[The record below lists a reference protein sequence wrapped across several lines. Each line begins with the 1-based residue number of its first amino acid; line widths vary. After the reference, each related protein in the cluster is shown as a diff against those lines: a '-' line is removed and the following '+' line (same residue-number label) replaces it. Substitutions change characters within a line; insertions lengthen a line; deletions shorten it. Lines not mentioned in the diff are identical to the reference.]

1 MSRPRRWLEELLAN
15 SRYSV
20 LIAVIGSGLTGIAVL
35 FVATVDV
42 LTLLRDAV
50 HYADFNVPLETRVAE
65 HDLMIAHVVEVV
77 DGYLLGAVLLI
88 FSLGL
93 YELFLGNIQKLRTSA
108 SKILVIETF
117 DDLKDRLAKVIVL
130 ILIVNLFRDA
140 ISIKLV
146 RPVDLVAQ
154 GGAIALVAIAVY
166 LSGRSGTHQTPEPR
180 SE

>member
-1 MSRPRRWLEELLAN
+1 MSLPRRWLEELLAS

-20 LIAVIGSGLTGIAVL
+20 LIAVIGSGLAGIAVL
-35 FVATVDV
+35 FIATVDV
-42 LTLLRDAV
+42 LTLLRDSV
-50 HYADFNVPLETRVAE
+50 HYADFHLSVEARLAE
-65 HDLMIAHVVEVV
+65 HDLMTAHVVEVV

-93 YELFLGNIQKLRTSA
+93 YELFLGNIQKLRSSA

-146 RPVDLVAQ
+146 HPVDLVAQ

-166 LSGRSGTHQTPEPR
+166 LSARSGSHPTLESR
-180 SE
+180 SK